1 MVKTSK
7 EVNDIYRYISVY
19 VLFCEKREV
28 MYGMTSE
35 QSKNAIR
42 WFQTHENPYE
52 FETKELKVEIAF
64 SDTQDSLQSLLT
76 NVMKNC
82 QNKVLENEGDLCYNS
97 CK

>member
-1 MVKTSK
+1 M
-7 EVNDIYRYISVY
+7 Y
-19 VLFCEKREV
+19 V
-28 MYGMTSE
+28 MTYE
-35 QSKNAIR
+35 QSQNAIQ

-76 NVMKNC
+76 KLMKNC
-82 QNKVLENEGDLCYNS
+82 QNKVLKNEGDLCYND

>member
-7 EVNDIYRYISVY
+7 EVNDIYIDIFLYM
-19 VLFCEKREV
+19 FCFEREV
-28 MYGMTSE
+28 MYGMTYE